1 LRFRIFA
8 VATAIAATVL
18 TPVGLTLSP
27 ASAATPTPIIVDT
40 DMYSDADDAGALASA
55 FALQQTGEAKVV
67 AVTIN
72 TRQNRPEVANNSWKC
87 AAAIAQFYNAGTTPL
102 GAATPRKDDTQ
113 SPFTTGC
120 AARAAADTATPANA
134 VDVLKTALAAQA
146 DNSVVIAE
154 TGYPKNLADL
164 IATPDGKALVAKKVK
179 MLVIMAGGYPNG
191 NHENN
196 VNGDADSARAIA
208 DTWPTKVVWSGVE
221 IGDLVDTGGS
231 LTSTH
236 PASSPVRISY
246 EAFGGPNKAIK
257 SWDLTAV
264 YHAVRSGD
272 AVMTEVGPGRNEI
285 DNFGDATYSNNTWV
299 NDPMGTQ
306 YYLKL
311 NSEAALE
318 NSLNAL
324 LNTLPVAPSTPGPST
339 PATPTT
345 QPNQPNNAAPAEQGY
360 RVVGAD
366 GLVLSYG
373 VQGYGDLADVELND
387 WIINA
392 SRTASGRGYW
402 LLGADGG
409 IFAFGDAQ
417 FYGSMGGKPLNAPVV
432 AMAPT
437 ATGAGYWLV
446 AEDGGIFAF
455 GDAKFYG
462 SMGGKPLNEPIVG
475 ITASASGN
483 GYRLVAADGGIFAFG
498 DAQFYGSMGGQSLNA
513 PVVAMTPSAT
523 GNGYRMVAAD
533 GGIFAFGDAQFYGS
547 MGGKPLNLPIIGMQ
561 ATASGAGYWCVAL
574 DGGVFAFGD
583 APFVGSAANEDLWAP
598 IIAMA

>member
-1 LRFRIFA
+1 LRFRILA
-8 VATAIAATVL
+8 IAAAIAATVL
-18 TPVGLTLSP
+18 TPIGLAVSP
-27 ASAATPTPIIVDT
+27 ASAATGTPIIVDT
-40 DMYSDADDAGALASA
+40 DMYSDADDAGALATA
-55 FALQQTGEAKVV
+55 FALQQAGEAQVI

-72 TRQNRPEVANNSWKC
+72 TRTQRPSVANNSWKC
-87 AAAIAQFYNAGTTPL
+87 AAAIAQFYNAGNTPI
-102 GAATPRKDDTQ
+102 GAANPRNDDTA
-113 SPFTTGC
+113 SPFTTPC
-120 AARAAADTATPANA
+120 AARASATTPTPNNA
-134 VDVLKTALAAQA
+134 VDVLKAALSSQA

-164 IATPDGKALVAKKVK
+164 ISTPEGKALVAQKVK
-179 MLVIMAGGYPNG
+179 TLVIMAGSYPTG

-208 DTWPTKVVWSGVE
+208 DTWPTKVVWSGSE
-221 IGDLVDTGGS
+221 IGDVVQTGAS
-231 LTSTH
+231 LPSTH
-236 PASSPVRISY
+236 PATSPVRISY
-246 EAFGGPNKAIK
+246 EAFRGAGTPIE

-264 YHAVRSGD
+264 YHALRPAD
-272 AVMTEVGPGRNEI
+272 AALTEVGPGRNNI
-285 DNFGDATYSNNTWV
+285 DNTGDATYSNNAWV
-299 NDPMGTQ
+299 NDPAGKQ

-311 NSEAALE
+311 NNEAGLE
-318 NSLNAL
+318 TS
-324 LNTLPVAPSTPGPST
+324 LNTLLSTLPVVPSTPGT
-339 PATPTT
+339 TPTVPT
-345 QPNQPNNAAPAEQGY
+345 VPNKPSDVPAVDQGY

-373 VQGYGDLADVELND
+373 VQGYGDLSQVELND

-437 ATGAGYWLV
+437 STGAGYWLV

-455 GDAKFYG
+455 GDAQFYG

-498 DAQFYGSMGGQSLNA
+498 DAAFLGSMGGKPLNA
-513 PVVAMTPSAT
+513 PVMAMTPSAS
-523 GNGYRMVAAD
+523 GNGYHMVAAD
-533 GGIFAFGDAQFYGS
+533 GGIFSFGDAAFVGS
-547 MGGKPLNLPIIGMQ
+547 MGGKPLNEPIIGMQ
-561 ATASGAGYWCVAL
+561 GTTSGGGYWLVAL

-598 IIAMA
+598 IIALA